1 MEKGRNGRRG
11 LGGRWKKLIITTI
24 FQSRNNKWALCQDG
38 YFLQGLYRS
47 SDVRL
52 HNIEQ
57 ALCCKP
63 RKFSNIDMARDCYDE
78 DVRISLDTRGWS
90 KCKEDWYYMVG
101 VYKEGCDDLHCIEM
115 IRCCKMRLPGTH
127 SEILFHQNKPK
138 LCISSLQSH
147 RIAFLC
153 CYIFLDMPVLGHW
166 LLNGQDELLRLVII
180 NQSINQSIDRS
191 IDRSIDLSINQSVKQ
206 ITNQSINHSN
216 KQPTI

>member
-1 MEKGRNGRRG
+1 M
-11 LGGRWKKLIITTI
+11 IITTI
-24 FQSRNNKWALCQDG
+24 FQSRNKKWALCQDG

-78 DVRISLDTRGWS
+78 DVRLSLDTRGWS
-90 KCKEDWYYMVG
+90 ECKEDGYYMVG

-127 SEILFHQNKPK
+127 SEIYFDKINQN
-138 LCISSLQSH
+138 
-147 RIAFLC
+147 
-153 CYIFLDMPVLGHW
+153 YIFFLDKAIG
-166 LLNGQDELLRLVII
+166 LLFFAVIYF
-180 NQSINQSIDRS
+180 
-191 IDRSIDLSINQSVKQ
+191 
-206 ITNQSINHSN
+206 
-216 KQPTI
+216 